1 MNLGGFWVDFSG
13 FQCVWVGFGWVSV
26 GLGYIWV
33 GFSGFQC
40 VVPPVPS
47 PDFSFPADEHL
58 DVYVSAAESPGHFWI
73 QLLGTRSL
81 QLDKLTAEMGHF
93 YQSSPP
99 VSALSPLCHLSVTCV
114 PSVSPHVPPCPSSD
128 KLTAEMG
135 TF

>member
-1 MNLGGFWVDFSG
+1 MRNGHRRPARERRRGSDGAEAEMMGSEEPRDAGGERGDGSEE
-13 FQCVWVGFGWVSV
+13 
-26 GLGYIWV
+26 
-33 GFSGFQC
+33 
-40 VVPPVPS
+40 PPVAKFEVPS

-99 VSALSPLCHLSVTCV
+99 
-114 PSVSPHVPPCPSSD
+114 
-128 KLTAEMG
+128 
-135 TF
+135 